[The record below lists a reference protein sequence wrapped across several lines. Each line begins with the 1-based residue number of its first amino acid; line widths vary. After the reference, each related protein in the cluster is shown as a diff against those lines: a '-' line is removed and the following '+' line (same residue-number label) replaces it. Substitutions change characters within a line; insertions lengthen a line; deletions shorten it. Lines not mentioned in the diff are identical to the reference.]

1 MPVEKVSLSLEADV
15 VAEARAEAGGNLS
28 AYVNEALE
36 ARLRNRHLRRVLD
49 EFRHEFPPLD
59 PEEDAQVRRELDEA
73 MAKAEAA
80 AIALNETLVRG
91 TELLNEHPLVKEGVI
106 ARGPMR
112 LPIGYVVLAD
122 EEKPVSE
129 AFTELGEY
137 LKERLVAGWKV
148 HRVVVGRD
156 PRGRSDLASV
166 VPL

>member
-28 AYVNEALE
+28 AYVNDALE

-80 AIALNETLVRG
+80 AMALEDTLVRG
-91 TELLNEHPLVKEGVI
+91 TELLNDHPLVKEALV
-106 ARGPMR
+106 ARGPLR
-112 LPIGYVVLAD
+112 LPVAYIELAD
-122 EEKPVSE
+122 EQKSV
-129 AFTELGEY
+129 ATVFAELDEY
-137 LKERLVAGWKV
+137 LMRQLDTGWKV
-148 HRVVVGRD
+148 QLVLVGKD
-156 PRGRSDLASV
+156 TRGRSALAPV
-166 VPL
+166 VP